1 MENQNQ
7 YEENSKE
14 EIENIDDFD
23 TVKEIYESKRKNI
36 YEIEQNLRLL
46 KDELKEIQTY
56 MQSICKHEFV
66 REVVTMDLIENL
78 HIFVKNAIIGIK
90 YFN

>member
-7 YEENSKE
+7 SEENSKE
-14 EIENIDDFD
+14 QIENIDDFD

-66 REVVTMDLIENL
+66 REVVTSGPYREFAYICKKCNYW
-78 HIFVKNAIIGIK
+78 N
-90 YFN
+90 

>member
-14 EIENIDDFD
+14 QIENIDDFD

-46 KDELKEIQTY
+46 KSELKEIQTY

-66 REVVTMDLIENL
+66 REVVTSGPYREIAYICKKCNYW
-78 HIFVKNAIIGIK
+78 N
-90 YFN
+90 

>member
-14 EIENIDDFD
+14 QIENIDDFD

-36 YEIEQNLRLL
+36 YEKEQKLRLL
-46 KDELKEIQTY
+46 KSELKEIQTY
-56 MQSICKHEFV
+56 MQSICNHEFV
-66 REVVTMDLIENL
+66 REVVTSGPYREIAYICKKCNYW
-78 HIFVKNAIIGIK
+78 N
-90 YFN
+90 